1 MAHMRED
8 YERQAAIVGAVLDN
22 LKMEQAEV
30 ENGIDT
36 ENEFLTAFRKY
47 ENIDKL
53 TREILIELVEHIKIY
68 EGGEISVRFKFAD
81 EYRRV
86 AEYIEVNT
94 QRAVV

>member
-1 MAHMRED
+1 MRED
-8 YERQAAIVGAVLDN
+8 YERQAATVGVVLDN

-30 ENGIDT
+30 ENGVDN

-53 TREILIELVEHIKIY
+53 TREILIELVEHIKVY
-68 EGGEISVRFKFAD
+68 EGSDISVRFMFAD

-86 AEYIEVNT
+86 AEYIEINT
-94 QRAVV
+94 QRAAV